1 MHFTVYNLVYLIV
14 CIVEGL
20 IACQYFESIHTYEG
34 SRKIQVGA
42 FLLCY
47 GILYF
52 SIFFSENMWIGIIVS
67 FVLNFF
73 LAYFLYD
80 IQALHALVQVA
91 IMTAFL
97 IVAQWLMHGI
107 MESISVMAGGNQNT
121 LGYVILT
128 TVFSR
133 LVYLIFMEI
142 VIWIRN
148 RDWVGSENGQISG
161 IIALCISAAATC
173 WGVSAMVYVELKQLM
188 PEKLEWLSISGA
200 LAMLLANIIIYLN
213 AGQSRR
219 RYKAYMDAKLYQEK
233 EKANVTY
240 YRMLAEHSEEQK
252 ILIHDIRKHVDTL
265 KGLMYMEDYGKAAE
279 YLNELSENSAL
290 QPAVRVCDNQ
300 MASLILTQYKERCS
314 SCNVRFY
321 PDVRSKALD
330 FLSMEE
336 VTSLLAN
343 LMDNALEAAMGVED
357 AFIELRIGRRTRTQ
371 VVITMVNS
379 CIRSPRRSRMG
390 DFITHK
396 QDAEKHGFGM
406 KSIEKVLK
414 KYDGKM
420 ETRYDENTKTFHILI
435 IMLAE

>member
-20 IACQYFESIHTYEG
+20 IACQYFESVHTYEG
-34 SRKIQVGA
+34 SRKIQVGS

-47 GILYF
+47 GILYCAV
-52 SIFFSENMWIGIIVS
+52 FFSENMWVGIIVF

-80 IQALHALVQVA
+80 IQVFHALVQVI
-91 IMTAFL
+91 IMVVFL

-148 RDWVGSENGQISG
+148 REWVGSENGQISG
-161 IIALCISAAATC
+161 VIALCVSAAATC

-213 AGQSRR
+213 AMQSRR

-252 ILIHDIRKHVDTL
+252 ILIHDIRKHVNTL
-265 KGLMYMEDYGKAAE
+265 KGLLHMEDYEKAAA
-279 YLNELSENSAL
+279 YINELSENSAL